1 MRTRQNI
8 RRSVDG
14 RPWKGTDLNDKQEFN
29 LGTSVGSDA
38 TAVSTMPRILVVD
51 DDPQIRALLRRL
63 LESEGRLVF
72 EAADGIE
79 ALAVLEEHP
88 IDLVFIDLL
97 MPRMNGMVL
106 VGHILWKH
114 PEKKMVVMS
123 AHRAAINIAEHEL
136 GVVPLL
142 RKPFTLDDV
151 AAKVRDALG

>member
-1 MRTRQNI
+1 M
-8 RRSVDG
+8 
-14 RPWKGTDLNDKQEFN
+14 NDKQEFN

-38 TAVSTMPRILVVD
+38 TAVSTLSHILVVD

-63 LESEGRLVF
+63 LKSEGRLVF
-72 EAADGIE
+72 EAADGSE

-88 IDLVFIDLL
+88 MIDLVFVDLL

-151 AAKVRDALG
+151 AATMRDALG

>member
-1 MRTRQNI
+1 M
-8 RRSVDG
+8 
-14 RPWKGTDLNDKQEFN
+14 NDEQEFN

-38 TAVSTMPRILVVD
+38 TAVSIMPRILVVD
-51 DDPQIRALLRRL
+51 DDFQIRAMLRRF
-63 LESEGRLVF
+63 LEREGRHVF

-123 AHRAAINIAEHEL
+123 AHGPAINIAEHEL
-136 GVVPLL
+136 AKVPLL

-151 AAKVRDALG
+151 ATRVRDALA